1 MRTKKF
7 SEHCNGT
14 QWHASEQF
22 RTPSNAVDWWYAN
35 FRDYSYE
42 LGPLNDPKTRNF
54 TQVIWVAS
62 HKLGVGVARKAGMVA
77 VVAKYD
83 PPGNYPNTTAAFQQK
98 TGKIGKYIN
107 MFHLLSVF
115 LLLFTWETQLLSLP
129 Q

>member
-42 LGPLNDPKTRNF
+42 LGPMNDPKTRNF

-62 HKLGVGVARKAGMVA
+62 HKLGVGVARKDGKIVIVA
-77 VVAKYD
+77 YYD
-83 PPGNYPNTTAAFQQK
+83 PPGNQPNTTAAFK
-98 TGKIGKYIN
+98 KNVLKPK
-107 MFHLLSVF
+107 
-115 LLLFTWETQLLSLP
+115 SLANIL
-129 Q
+129 